1 VVGSDFSSVFPL
13 VFERGGD
20 CGGCCRFLVEPLAS
34 GNASGDASGDGEA
47 LLVGFGWR
55 FGADFGRQGGGS
67 AADVVVVGQGS
78 PPAVD

>member
-20 CGGCCRFLVEPLAS
+20 CGGWCRFLVEPL
-34 GNASGDASGDGEA
+34 ASGDASGDGEA